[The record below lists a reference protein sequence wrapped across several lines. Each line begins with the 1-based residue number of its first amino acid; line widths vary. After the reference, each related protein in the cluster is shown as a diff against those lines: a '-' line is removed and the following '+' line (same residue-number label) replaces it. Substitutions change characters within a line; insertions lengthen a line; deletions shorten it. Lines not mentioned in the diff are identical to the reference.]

1 VGEMLCASLS
11 ARSCEQTA
19 AYDQVKVIGLRSLKQ
34 RLQTQAVHVTSA
46 LLRRVKSTSKLGV
59 K

>member
-1 VGEMLCASLS
+1 
-11 ARSCEQTA
+11 
-19 AYDQVKVIGLRSLKQ
+19 VKVIGLRSLKQ